1 MGRKIVSC
9 LRHVE
14 VEGWREIQMGAVQ
27 EEVGL
32 MSGTQDKVCAKD
44 TKQEGRKSLA
54 WM

>member
-1 MGRKIVSC
+1 MLVALDTLK
-9 LRHVE
+9 LR
-14 VEGWREIQMGAVQ
+14 GLWDIQMGAVQ

-44 TKQEGRKSLA
+44 TKQEGRKFLA